1 VVVLVAAAVGDVQ
14 WGYAAV
20 ARNTVSHE
28 CCTCGKCMCCA
39 RVWWWQKDQW
49 VGDCSRAVSDKATDS
64 ELRVGEVEEVQG
76 QDKKAG
82 SVGEKPR
89 R

>member
-1 VVVLVAAAVGDVQ
+1 
-14 WGYAAV
+14 
-20 ARNTVSHE
+20 
-28 CCTCGKCMCCA
+28 
-39 RVWWWQKDQW
+39 
-49 VGDCSRAVSDKATDS
+49 VSDKATDS
-64 ELRVGEVEEVQG
+64 ELRVGEVEEAQG

>member
-1 VVVLVAAAVGDVQ
+1 VRVMQLWQGICQSQLLHVWQVDVLC
-14 WGYAAV
+14 
-20 ARNTVSHE
+20 E
-28 CCTCGKCMCCA
+28 
-39 RVWWWQKDQW
+39 VWWWQKDQW

-64 ELRVGEVEEVQG
+64 ELRLGEVEEAQG

>member
-1 VVVLVAAAVGDVQ
+1 
-14 WGYAAV
+14 
-20 ARNTVSHE
+20 
-28 CCTCGKCMCCA
+28 M
-39 RVWWWQKDQW
+39 
-49 VGDCSRAVSDKATDS
+49 GDCSRAVSDKATDS
-64 ELRVGEVEEVQG
+64 ELRVGEVEEAQG

>member
-1 VVVLVAAAVGDVQ
+1 MVVILVAAAVGDVQ

-20 ARNTVSHE
+20 ARMIVSHR
-28 CCTCGKCMCCA
+28 CCTYCKWLCCA
-39 RVWWWQKDQW
+39 SVGGGKKINRW
-49 VGDCSRAVSDKATDS
+49 VGDCSRAVSDKAR
-64 ELRVGEVEEVQG
+64 LGAKVVEEAQG

-82 SVGEKPR
+82 SVGFKPR